1 MNKKV
6 MISTLGIV
14 STTVALTGITAQ
26 AEEVTTTTVTEPVV
40 ETATETVAVPTEQEV
55 ATAKSEF
62 EADSTAVASQEAV
75 VATAQ
80 EVVSA
85 QESVVTTAQEAVN
98 NATTTAEQS
107 TPQTIAQAEATV
119 LNTETII
126 SEVKADQAEA
136 QGALVQQQET
146 VATQEAVVS
155 AQATVVE
162 GKQSEVATA
171 QTAVDTAQANLDGT
185 GASTVV
191 LAQQEAEK
199 NVATAETSVT
209 KATSELTSAKEADE
223 QRSQAIATATTNV
236 STAIGAVETTE
247 IALDKAVDVAKD
259 TTLTKT
265 VAQNTLTVAQ
275 ANVAGINTIYVSD
288 EYIEALKAYDAGL
301 LGEGDRKVAMSKLK
315 DINQSLREANIYKSN
330 ENDKAITLTDL
341 NNLST
346 ETLTELSLFASDLVN
361 QIRAKFG
368 TTQTV
373 VTADSVL
380 ASDLVTDGY
389 VADGW
394 GWSKATEGH
403 DDNALDTA
411 GNYFTKVVVGE
422 NLNTWNR
429 TITTTTL
436 DHVKSLIYRAM
447 VDYLY
452 NGREWLHA
460 LSIAGLSE
468 TGGETYI
475 GADISVVDNAVNIHI
490 NDIDKNGLFRG
501 HTFDTTPISNP
512 NTSSQLT
519 TALNEAQT
527 AYNQAVVADNN
538 AQTALATAKSNYDK
552 AVADLTTAKATLAQ
566 AQEVAIRTPQAQ
578 ANYDK
583 AVSEL
588 ATAKEALVV
597 ANEAVA
603 NLTASVQEKQAILA
617 NAKATL
623 EAKKSELATE
633 QANLTAEQTKLA
645 GLKGGV
651 AKIEDLIATL
661 ARELATEEANLTT
674 AKQRVSDLKN
684 VPVLLAQAQATYGSE
699 VAKLT
704 EAQEVLKAEIEKLEG
719 LKAEKTISEAEYN
732 KLLALYTAHQEQ
744 LAEQKRQAELAEQ
757 YAEIIADNGNPV
769 AVTDESGKVVSY
781 VDGNKQSVEATE
793 TVKTVSTATVKATEE
808 KATVATKTA
817 TESKQATL
825 PSTGEVTSI
834 MGLIGIGLM
843 GLAPKARK
851 RK

>member
-1 MNKKV
+1 MNKKLILKSV
-6 MISTLGIV
+6 VLPIAT
-14 STTVALTGITAQ
+14 LTGITAQ

-40 ETATETVAVPTEQEV
+40 ETATETVVVPTEQEV

-62 EADSTAVASQEAV
+62 EADSKAVASQEAV
-75 VATAQ
+75 VSTEQ

-85 QESVVTTAQEAVN
+85 QESVVATAQEAVN

-107 TPQTIAQAEATV
+107 THQIIAQAEATV
-119 LNTETII
+119 MNTETII
-126 SEVKADQAEA
+126 SEVKADQSEA
-136 QGALVQQQET
+136 QEALATQQEV
-146 VATQEAVVS
+146 VANQEAVV
-155 AQATVVE
+155 
-162 GKQSEVATA
+162 TA
-171 QTAVDTAQANLDGT
+171 QEAVVDSKQDEVSTAQSAVDVAQANLDGT
-185 GASTVV
+185 GASEIIS
-191 LAQQEAEK
+191 AQQQAEE
-199 NVATAETSVT
+199 NVATATSELAT
-209 KATSELTSAKEADE
+209 ATSEL
-223 QRSQAIATATTNV
+223 ATAQQADSNRATAIETATENV
-236 STAIGAVETTE
+236 STAQNAVDTTKVALYNATATVTDT
-247 IALDKAVDVAKD
+247 ALD
-259 TTLTKT
+259 KT
-265 VAQNTLTVAQ
+265 VAQNALTVAQ

-288 EYIEALKAYDAGL
+288 EYVEALRLQYSSKYGTAEYNQA
-301 LGEGDRKVAMSKLK
+301 VSKLK

-330 ENDKAITLTDL
+330 DNDKAITLTDL

-394 GWSKATEGH
+394 GWTEVNESGH
-403 DDNALDTA
+403 DGEALDKA
-411 GNYFTKVVVGE
+411 GDYFTKVVVGE

-460 LSIAGLSE
+460 SSITGLDTE
-468 TGGETYI
+468 GQNTYI
-475 GADISVVDNAVNIHI
+475 GADISVVDNAVNVHI
-490 NDIDKNGLFRG
+490 NDINTLGMFRG

-527 AYNQAVVADNN
+527 AYNQAVVADTQAQATLASATTAYNN
-538 AQTALATAKSNYDK
+538 AVSELTTAQATLATAQ
-552 AVADLTTAKATLAQ
+552 AVAIQ
-566 AQEVAIRTPQAQ
+566 TPQAQ
-578 ANYDK
+578 DNYDN
-583 AVSEL
+583 AVSKL
-588 ATAKEALVV
+588 ATAEQALVV

-623 EAKKSELATE
+623 ETKKAELATA
-633 QANLTAEQTKLA
+633 QADLATEQTKLA
-645 GLKGGV
+645 GLKAGV
-651 AKIEDLIATL
+651 SKIEGLISTL
-661 ARELATEEANLTT
+661 ATELANEEANLVT
-674 AKQRVSDLKN
+674 AKKRVADLKN
-684 VPVLLAQAQATYGSE
+684 APVLLAQAKTAYDSE

-704 EAQEVLKAEIEKLEG
+704 VAQEALQAELDKLET
-719 LKAEKTISEAEYN
+719 LKAEKAISEAKYN
-732 KLLALYTAHQEQ
+732 ELLALYNAHLAK

-757 YAEIIADNGNPV
+757 YAEIVANNGNPV
-769 AVTDESGKVVSY
+769 AVVDEAGKIVSY
-781 VDGNKQSVEATE
+781 VDGNEKVVEATN
-793 TVKTVSTATVKATEE
+793 TVNAPVTATVKPEA
-808 KATVATKTA
+808 KQAVVATQTA
-817 TESKQATL
+817 TESNQSNL
-825 PSTGEVTSI
+825 PTTGEATSVL
-834 MGLIGIGLM
+834 GLIGLGLM
-843 GLAPKARK
+843 ALAPVTRK

>member
-1 MNKKV
+1 MNKKLILKSV
-6 MISTLGIV
+6 VLPIAT
-14 STTVALTGITAQ
+14 LTGITAQ
-26 AEEVTTTTVTEPVV
+26 AEEVTTTTATEQVV

-62 EADSTAVASQEAV
+62 DADSAAVASQEAV

-80 EVVSA
+80 E
-85 QESVVTTAQEAVN
+85 EVTTQEAVV
-98 NATTTAEQS
+98 ATTQETLDTATAVAEES

-126 SEVKADQAEA
+126 SEVKEDQSEA
-136 QGALVQQQET
+136 QEALATQQEA
-146 VATQEAVVS
+146 VANQEAVV
-155 AQATVVE
+155 
-162 GKQSEVATA
+162 TA
-171 QTAVDTAQANLDGT
+171 QEAVVDSKQDEVSTAQSAVDVAQANLDGT
-185 GASTVV
+185 GASEIIS
-191 LAQQEAEK
+191 AQQQAEA
-199 NVATAETSVT
+199 NVATAR
-209 KATSELTSAKEADE
+209 SEL
-223 QRSQAIATATTNV
+223 ATAQQADSNRATAIETATENV
-236 STAIGAVETTE
+236 STAQNAVDTTKV
-247 IALDKAVDVAKD
+247 ALDNATATATD
-259 TTLTKT
+259 TAFDKT
-265 VAQNTLTVAQ
+265 VAQNALTVAQ

-288 EYIEALKAYDAGL
+288 EYVEALRLQYSSKYGTAEYNQA
-301 LGEGDRKVAMSKLK
+301 VSKLK

-330 ENDKAITLTDL
+330 DNDKAITLTDL

-394 GWSKATEGH
+394 GWAEVNESGH
-403 DDNALDTA
+403 DGEALDKA
-411 GNYFTKVVVGE
+411 GDYFTKVVVGE

-460 LSIAGLSE
+460 SSITGLDTE
-468 TGGETYI
+468 GQNTYI
-475 GADISVVDNAVNIHI
+475 GADISVVDNAVNVHI
-490 NDIDKNGLFRG
+490 NDINTLGMFRG

-527 AYNQAVVADNN
+527 AYNQAVVADTQAQATLASATTAYNN
-538 AQTALATAKSNYDK
+538 AVSELTTAQATLATAQ
-552 AVADLTTAKATLAQ
+552 AVAIQ
-566 AQEVAIRTPQAQ
+566 TPQAQ
-578 ANYDK
+578 ANYDN
-583 AVSEL
+583 AVSKL
-588 ATAKEALVV
+588 ATAEQALVV

-603 NLTASVQEKQAILA
+603 NLTASVQENQAILA

-623 EAKKSELATE
+623 ETKKAELATA
-633 QANLTAEQTKLA
+633 QADLATEQTKLA
-645 GLKGGV
+645 GLQAGV
-651 AKIEDLIATL
+651 AKIEGLISTL
-661 ARELATEEANLTT
+661 ATELANEEANLVT
-674 AKQRVSDLKN
+674 AKKRVADLKN
-684 VPVLLAQAQATYGSE
+684 APVLLAQAKTAYDSE

-704 EAQEVLKAEIEKLEG
+704 VAQEALQAELDKLET
-719 LKAEKTISEAEYN
+719 LKAEKAISEAKYN
-732 KLLALYTAHQEQ
+732 ELLALYNAHLAK

-757 YAEIIADNGNPV
+757 YAEIVANNGNPV
-769 AVTDESGKVVSY
+769 AVVDEAGKIVSY
-781 VDGNKQSVEATE
+781 VDGNKKVVEATN
-793 TVKTVSTATVKATEE
+793 TVNAPVTATVKPEA
-808 KATVATKTA
+808 KQAVVATQTA
-817 TESKQATL
+817 TESNQSNL
-825 PSTGEVTSI
+825 PTTGEATSI
-834 MGLIGIGLM
+834 LGLIGLGLM
-843 GLAPKARK
+843 ALTPAIRK